1 MRSFNPDTDKNV
13 PDKSSH
19 FFLLLSG
26 FLLKF
31 H

>member
-1 MRSFNPDTDKNV
+1 MRSFNPATDKNV
-13 PDKSSH
+13 PGKNSP
-19 FFLLLSG
+19 FFLFLPG

>member
-13 PDKSSH
+13 PDKNSH
-19 FFLLLSG
+19 FLLFLSG